1 MHRLLVANRG
11 EIALRLLEGAAAL
24 GWSTVVVHPADER
37 DSPAVA
43 RADDAVELPGAGPAA
58 YLDVEAVVTAAVD
71 AGADALHP
79 GYGFLSENP
88 ALARACA
95 DAGISFVGPSP
106 ETLELFGD
114 KARARDHA
122 AALDVAVLEATGPDD
137 AADLLARTGAVMVK
151 AVAGGGGRGM
161 RVVRDAAA
169 LLDALARAA
178 SEAGSAFG
186 DRRVFVEQYL
196 DGARHVEVQLVGDG
210 TGEVAVLADR
220 DCSLQRRHQ
229 KLVEIAPAPDLPDDV
244 RRRLHSQA
252 RSLGESVA
260 LRGLATAEFLVAGD
274 RIAFLE
280 VNPRLQVEHTVT
292 EEVLGVDLVVA
303 GLRIAEGATLAELGL
318 GPVGAPRGVA
328 LQARVCTE
336 ILDAVGSVR
345 PAAGTLTRFTPPS
358 GRGVRVDTHGGVGLV
373 ISPRYDSL
381 LAKVVVHDADLAGA
395 VDHAA
400 RALAAFDVAGVA
412 TQLPVLRALLG
423 RDEVR
428 TGRWDTGLVERLLP
442 ELVVPDDGG
451 GHDGGSHAG
460 SDGSAARGGS
470 GRSTGTRA
478 PLVPEEGEV
487 ALRAAT
493 AGTVVA
499 VEVPAGATL
508 TAGAPVVV
516 VEAMKMEHVA
526 AGPVAGTV
534 RAVSVAVGDVV
545 AEGDVL
551 AVVTPDES
559 AADTSDEAAAID
571 PDHVRPDLAEIHDR
585 HRFLTDD
592 ARPDAVAKRRALDR
606 RTARENVEDL
616 CDPGTFVEYGGL
628 AVAAQRQRRSMDD
641 LIART
646 PADGIVTGIG
656 AVDGRRCVV
665 LAYDYTVLA
674 GTQGVLSH
682 AKTDRAL
689 ELALAH
695 DLPVVLFAEGGG
707 GRPGETDT
715 IAVAQLDVPTFALFA
730 RLSGRVPTVAVVAGY
745 CFAGNA
751 ALAGCADL
759 VVAVEGANLGMGGPA
774 MIAGGGLG
782 EVAPGDVGAMD
793 VQVPNGVV
801 DVLVPDEAAAV
812 DVARRY
818 LALSGPATEVE
829 RPDQRTLRHA
839 VPENRL
845 RVYDVRAVIDT
856 LVDAGSL
863 TELRPRHGVGM
874 ITAFAR
880 IEGRAIGVLAN
891 DPRHLGGAIDAEG
904 AEKAARFLQLCDFRG
919 MPVVSLCDTPGF
931 MVGPDAEATAT
942 VRRFSRMFVA
952 GANLRV
958 PVVCVVLRKAYGLGA
973 MAMAG
978 GSMRVPVTTVAW
990 PSGEFGGMGLEGAV
1004 ELGYQK
1010 ELAALDGDARRARY
1024 DELVAALYEQG
1035 KALSAAVVFEIDDV
1049 IDPADTA
1056 AVVVAALETADGPL
1070 APRRAFVDTR

>member
-1 MHRLLVANRG
+1 
-11 EIALRLLEGAAAL
+11 
-24 GWSTVVVHPADER
+24 
-37 DSPAVA
+37 
-43 RADDAVELPGAGPAA
+43 
-58 YLDVEAVVTAAVD
+58 
-71 AGADALHP
+71 
-79 GYGFLSENP
+79 
-88 ALARACA
+88 
-95 DAGISFVGPSP
+95 
-106 ETLELFGD
+106 
-114 KARARDHA
+114 
-122 AALDVAVLEATGPDD
+122 
-137 AADLLARTGAVMVK
+137 
-151 AVAGGGGRGM
+151 
-161 RVVRDAAA
+161 
-169 LLDALARAA
+169 
-178 SEAGSAFG
+178 
-186 DRRVFVEQYL
+186 
-196 DGARHVEVQLVGDG
+196 
-210 TGEVAVLADR
+210 
-220 DCSLQRRHQ
+220 
-229 KLVEIAPAPDLPDDV
+229 
-244 RRRLHSQA
+244 
-252 RSLGESVA
+252 
-260 LRGLATAEFLVAGD
+260 
-274 RIAFLE
+274 
-280 VNPRLQVEHTVT
+280 
-292 EEVLGVDLVVA
+292 
-303 GLRIAEGATLAELGL
+303 
-318 GPVGAPRGVA
+318 
-328 LQARVCTE
+328 
-336 ILDAVGSVR
+336 
-345 PAAGTLTRFTPPS
+345 
-358 GRGVRVDTHGGVGLV
+358 
-373 ISPRYDSL
+373 
-381 LAKVVVHDADLAGA
+381 
-395 VDHAA
+395 
-400 RALAAFDVAGVA
+400 VAGVA
-412 TQLPVLRALLG
+412 TQIPVLRALLA

-442 ELVVPDDGG
+442 ELVGP
-451 GHDGGSHAG
+451 
-460 SDGSAARGGS
+460 DGSGAAGDGPGATDPGATDPGASARGGS
-470 GRSTGTRA
+470 DRSSGTGA
-478 PLVPEEGEV
+478 PLAPGGGAPHAPGGGAPLAPADGEV

-499 VEVPAGATL
+499 VEAPAGATL
-508 TAGAPVVV
+508 AAGAPVVV

-534 RAVSVAVGDVV
+534 RAVAVAVGDVV

-551 AVVTPDES
+551 AVVTPDRD
-559 AADTSDEAAAID
+559 AADAGDETAGID

-585 HRFLTDD
+585 HRVLTDD

-628 AVAAQRQRRSMDD
+628 AVAAQRQRRSMAD

-656 AVDGRRCVV
+656 AVDGRRVVV

-782 EVAPGDVGAMD
+782 HVAPADVGPMD
-793 VQVPNGVV
+793 VQTRNGVV
-801 DVLVPDEAAAV
+801 DVLVADEAAAV

-818 LALSGPATEVE
+818 LALAGPAPEAE
-829 RPDQRTLRHA
+829 RTDQRALRHA

-845 RVYDVRAVIDT
+845 RVYDVRTVIDT

-863 TELRPRHGVGM
+863 LELRPGHGVGM

-880 IEGRAIGVLAN
+880 VQGRAVGLLAN

-919 MPVVSLCDTPGF
+919 LPVLSLCDTPGF

-1056 AVVVAALETADGPL
+1056 AVVVAALETAAGSELP
-1070 APRRAFVDTR
+1070 PRRAFVDTR